1 MLAVDAVPALRTGAH
16 VAALALLA
24 QGEHAQKVNT
34 AVGKR
39 SAALIPEGDEDSSAA
54 RVASRW
60 DPTAARAIVRAAA
73 VSVDFCCAL
82 RHVLER
88 AEARILGVV
97 LQLAAAAAAASSSC
111 HSLWRIGWLDD
122 AGAAVLA
129 GVQSLA
135 DLQWRRAARLLA
147 GLQVDAAS
155 VGCALAREHTAA
167 AAVGSR

>member
-54 RVASRW
+54 RVAGRW

-73 VSVDFCCAL
+73 LSVDICCAL

-88 AEARILGVV
+88 AGARILGIV
-97 LQLAAAAAAASSSC
+97 LQLAAAAAASSSC
-111 HSLWRIGWLDD
+111 HSFWRIGWLDD